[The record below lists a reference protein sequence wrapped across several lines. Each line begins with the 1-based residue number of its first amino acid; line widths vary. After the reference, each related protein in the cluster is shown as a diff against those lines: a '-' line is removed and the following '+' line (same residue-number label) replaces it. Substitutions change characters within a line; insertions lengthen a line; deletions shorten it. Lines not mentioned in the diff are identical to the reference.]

1 MKTKKRIFS
10 GLLIL
15 VGSLLLIPWLA
26 AVSSNGAL
34 VYVINIRNEIG
45 NGLRVYIDNGIQQA
59 SDAEAD
65 AIIFDV
71 HTPGGAVGAARDIID
86 AIQRTEI
93 PTIAYVN
100 TEAISAGAMIS
111 LSCDQIVMR
120 YGGAIGDSAPVSL
133 QGEEL
138 SEKVVSYIR
147 GKIRATAERQGRNP
161 DIAAAMVDKRLYL
174 VRLMD
179 GEIITLREEEYIER
193 KELGEAMEII
203 AAGGAEGELLTLTA
217 EEALEYNLADA
228 EADTVEDLLALYQI
242 VEIDGERKALTT
254 DAIAQQQ
261 IGFGNASVQVIKS
274 LKNATQETVLVT
286 VADRFVFFITSPL
299 ISATLLGLGTLGLF
313 VEIRTPGFGIPGI
326 AGLTCLGLFFWGHR
340 LLNISA
346 DYAALAFVVGVG
358 LLLLELFVIPGFGIA
373 GIGGVALMLGS
384 VFFVFRNAY
393 ELETAFFGMSFAIIL
408 AFALAIALS
417 YVLPKTRTWNHLVLN
432 AAMDSGSGFH
442 SAPREDFQAYVGK
455 TGVALTP
462 LRPAGT
468 VLVDD
473 KRLDVVTVGDFILRD
488 TPVKVNS
495 VEGSKIFVEAI
506 DEA

>member
-1 MKTKKRIFS
+1 MKTKRRIFS
-10 GLLIL
+10 GVLIL
-15 VGSLLLIPWLA
+15 LAILPWLA
-26 AVSSNGAL
+26 AVSSNDAL

-59 SDAEAD
+59 SEAEAD

-120 YGGAIGDSAPVSL
+120 HGGAIGDSAPVSI

-138 SEKVVSYIR
+138 SEKAVSYVR

-174 VRLMD
+174 VRFID
-179 GEIITLREEEYIER
+179 GAIVTLREEEYNER
-193 KELGEAMEII
+193 KEVGEEIEII
-203 AAGGAEGELLTLTA
+203 AAGGPEGELLTLTA
-217 EEALEYNLADA
+217 EEALEYNLADG
-228 EADTVEDLLALYQI
+228 EADTVEDLLGMYQI
-242 VEIDGERKALTT
+242 VEVDGERKALTVVGIT
-254 DAIAQQQ
+254 AKQMEL
-261 IGFGNASVQVIKS
+261 GNDSVKVIKS
-274 LKNATQETVLVT
+274 LKDATQETVLIT
-286 VADRFVFFITSPL
+286 LADRFVFFITSPL
-299 ISATLLGLGTLGLF
+299 VSGALLTLGGIGLF
-313 VEIRTPGFGIPGI
+313 VEIRTPGFGVPGI
-326 AGLTCLGLFFWGHR
+326 AGLVCLGLFFWGHR

-346 DYAALAFVVGVG
+346 DYAALAFIAGVG
-358 LLLLELFVIPGFGIA
+358 LLLVEAFVIPGFGIA
-373 GIGGVALMLGS
+373 GIAGIGLMFGS

-393 ELETAFFGMSFAIIL
+393 KLETAVSTLSFAIIL

-417 YVLPKTRTWNHLVLN
+417 YLLPRTRTWNHFVLN
-432 AAMDSGSGFH
+432 TAMDSGAGFH
-442 SAPREDFQAYVGK
+442 SAPREDFQEYVGK
-455 TGVALTP
+455 TGIALTP
-462 LRPAGT
+462 LRPAGI
-468 VLVDD
+468 VRVDD
-473 KRLDVVTVGDFILRD
+473 KRLDVVTAGDFIVRE
-488 TPVKVNS
+488 TPVKIIN
-495 VEGSKIFVEAI
+495 VEGSKIFVESI

>member
-1 MKTKKRIFS
+1 MKTKRRIFS
-10 GLLIL
+10 GILIL
-15 VGSLLLIPWLA
+15 LGSLLSWLA
-26 AVSSNGAL
+26 AVSSDHAL

-45 NGLRVYIDNGIQQA
+45 NGLRVYIDNGIKQA
-59 SDAEAD
+59 SEAEAD

-86 AIQRTEI
+86 AIQRTEL

-120 YGGAIGDSAPVSL
+120 HGGAIGDSAPVSI

-138 SEKVVSYIR
+138 SEKAVSYVR
-147 GKIRATAERQGRNP
+147 GKIRATAERGGRNP

-174 VRLMD
+174 VRFID

-193 KELGEAMEII
+193 KDLGEEMDII
-203 AAGGAEGELLTLTA
+203 ASGGPEGELLTLTT
-217 EEALEYNLADA
+217 EEALEYNLADG
-228 EADTVEDLLALYQI
+228 EADTVEDLLGMYQI
-242 VEIDGERKALTT
+242 VEVDEERKVLTT
-254 DAIAQQQ
+254 EGIAQKQME
-261 IGFGNASVQVIKS
+261 FGDGGVKVIKS
-274 LKNATQETVLVT
+274 LQGATQETVLIT
-286 VADRFVFFITSPL
+286 LADRFVFFVTSPL
-299 ISATLLGLGTLGLF
+299 ISGTLLALGTLGLF

-326 AGLTCLGLFFWGHR
+326 AGLICLGLFFWGHR

-346 DYAALAFVVGVG
+346 DYAALAFILGVA
-358 LLLLELFVIPGFGIA
+358 LLLIELFVIPGFGVAGIA
-373 GIGGVALMLGS
+373 GIVLMLGS

-393 ELETAFFGMSFAIIL
+393 KLETAVFGLSFAIIL

-417 YVLPKTRTWNHLVLN
+417 YVLPKTRTWNHLVLSTV
-432 AAMDSGSGFH
+432 MDSGVGFH
-442 SAPREDFQAYVGK
+442 SAPREDFQGYVGK
-455 TGVALTP
+455 TGIALTP

-468 VLVDD
+468 VRVDD
-473 KRLDVVTVGDFILRD
+473 KRLDVVTVGDFIMRE
-488 TPVKVNS
+488 TPVKIIN

>member
-1 MKTKKRIFS
+1 MKAKRRIFS
-10 GLLIL
+10 GVLIL
-15 VGSLLLIPWLA
+15 LGSLSWLA
-26 AVSSNGAL
+26 AIWANDAL

-45 NGLRVYIDNGIQQA
+45 NGLRVYIDNGIKQA
-59 SDAEAD
+59 SEAEAD

-120 YGGAIGDSAPVSL
+120 NGGAIGDSAPVSI

-138 SEKVVSYIR
+138 NEKAVSYIR
-147 GKIRATAERQGRNP
+147 GKIRATAERGGRNP

-179 GEIITLREEEYIER
+179 GEIVTLREEEYIER
-193 KELGEAMEII
+193 KDFGEEMDII
-203 AAGGAEGELLTLTA
+203 AAGGPEGELLTLTT
-217 EEALEYNLADA
+217 EEALEYNLAD
-228 EADTVEDLLALYQI
+228 EVADSVEDLLGLYQI
-242 VEIDGERKALTT
+242 VEVDGERKVLT
-254 DAIAQQQ
+254 AEGIAQKQLE
-261 IGFGNASVQVIKS
+261 FGNNNVKVIKS
-274 LKNATQETVLVT
+274 LQDATQEAVLVT
-286 VADRFVFFITSPL
+286 LADRFVFFVTSPI
-299 ISATLLGLGTLGLF
+299 ISGLLLTLGGLGLF
-313 VEIRTPGFGIPGI
+313 VEIRTPGFGVPGI
-326 AGLTCLGLFFWGHR
+326 AGLICLGLFFWGHR

-346 DYAALAFVVGVG
+346 DYAAIAFIIGVA
-358 LLLLELFVIPGFGIA
+358 LLLVELFVIPGFGIA
-373 GIGGVALMLGS
+373 GIGGIALMLGS

-393 ELETAFFGMSFAIIL
+393 KLETAVFTMSFAVIL

-417 YVLPKTRTWNHLVLN
+417 YALPRTRAWNNLVLS
-432 AAMDSGSGFH
+432 AAMDSGAGFH
-442 SAPREDFQAYVGK
+442 SAPREDFQRYVGK

-468 VLVDD
+468 VRVDD
-473 KRLDVVTVGDFILRD
+473 TRLDVVTAGDFIVRD
-488 TPVKVNS
+488 TPVKIIN

-506 DEA
+506 DEI

>member
-1 MKTKKRIFS
+1 MKARRRIFS

-15 VGSLLLIPWLA
+15 LGCLSWFA
-26 AVSSNGAL
+26 AVSSDDAL

-45 NGLRVYIDNGIQQA
+45 NGLRVYIDNGIKQA
-59 SDAEAD
+59 SEAEAD

-86 AIQRTEI
+86 AIQRTEL

-120 YGGAIGDSAPVSL
+120 NGGAIGDSAPVSI

-138 SEKVVSYIR
+138 NEKAVSYIR

-174 VRLMD
+174 VRLMG
-179 GEIITLREEEYIER
+179 GEIVTLREEEYIER
-193 KELGEAMEII
+193 KDLGEEMEII
-203 AAGGAEGELLTLTA
+203 AAGGPEGELLTLTT
-217 EEALEYNLADA
+217 EEALEYNLAD
-228 EADTVEDLLALYQI
+228 EVADSVEDLLGLYQI
-242 VEIDGERKALTT
+242 VEVDGERKALTVNG
-254 DAIAQQQ
+254 IVQKQLE
-261 IGFGNASVQVIKS
+261 FGDDNVKVIKS
-274 LKNATQETVLVT
+274 LKDATQEAVLVT
-286 VADRFVFFITSPL
+286 VADRFVFFVTSPI
-299 ISATLLGLGTLGLF
+299 ISGLLLTLGGLGLF
-313 VEIRTPGFGIPGI
+313 VEIRTPGFGVPGI

-346 DYAALAFVVGVG
+346 DYAALAFIVGVG
-358 LLLLELFVIPGFGIA
+358 LLLIELFVIPGFGFA
-373 GIGGVALMLGS
+373 GIGGIVLMLGS
-384 VFFVFRNAY
+384 VFFVFRGAY
-393 ELETAFFGMSFAIIL
+393 KLETAVFTLSSSIIL
-408 AFALAIALS
+408 AFVFAIVLS
-417 YVLPKTRTWNHLVLN
+417 YLLPKTRAWSHLVLS

-442 SAPREDFQAYVGK
+442 SAPREDFQGYVGK
-455 TGVALTP
+455 MGVALTP

-468 VLVDD
+468 VRVDD
-473 KRLDVVTVGDFILRD
+473 ARLDVVTAGDFIVRD
-488 TPVKVNS
+488 TPVKIIN

-506 DEA
+506 DET

>member
-1 MKTKKRIFS
+1 MKTKRRIFS
-10 GLLIL
+10 GVLIL
-15 VGSLLLIPWLA
+15 LAILLPWLA
-26 AVSSNGAL
+26 AVSSEDAL

-45 NGLRVYIDNGIQQA
+45 NGLRVYIDNGIKQA
-59 SDAEAD
+59 SEAEAD

-120 YGGAIGDSAPVSL
+120 YGGAIGDSAPVSI

-138 SEKVVSYIR
+138 SEKAVSYIR
-147 GKIRATAERQGRNP
+147 GKIRATAERGGRNP

-179 GEIITLREEEYIER
+179 GEIVTLREEEYIER
-193 KELGEAMEII
+193 KDLGEEMEII
-203 AAGGAEGELLTLTA
+203 AAGGPEGELLTLTT
-217 EEALEYNLADA
+217 EEALEYNLVDGVADS
-228 EADTVEDLLALYQI
+228 VEDLLAMYQI
-242 VEIDGERKALTT
+242 VEVDGERKALTT
-254 DAIAQQQ
+254 QGTEQKQMELGD
-261 IGFGNASVQVIKS
+261 GRVTVVKS
-274 LKNATQETVLVT
+274 LNDATQETVLVT
-286 VADRFVFFITSPL
+286 LADRFVFFVTSPL
-299 ISATLLGLGTLGLF
+299 ISATLLTLGSLGLL
-313 VEIRTPGFGIPGI
+313 VEIRTPGFGVPGI
-326 AGLTCLGLFFWGHR
+326 AGLICLGLFFWGHR
-340 LLNISA
+340 LLDISA
-346 DYAALAFVVGVG
+346 DYAALAFIVGVG
-358 LLLLELFVIPGFGIA
+358 LLLIELFVIPGFGIA
-373 GIGGVALMLGS
+373 GIAGIVLMLGS
-384 VFFVFRNAY
+384 VFFVFQNAY
-393 ELETAFFGMSFAIIL
+393 KLETAVLTLSFSIIL

-417 YVLPKTRTWNHLVLN
+417 YILPKTRTWSHLVLET
-432 AAMDSGSGFH
+432 AMDSGSGFH

-468 VLVDD
+468 IRIDD
-473 KRLDVVTVGDFILRD
+473 KRLDVVTVGDFIVRE
-488 TPVKVNS
+488 TPVKIIN

>member
-1 MKTKKRIFS
+1 MKTTRRIFS
-10 GLLIL
+10 GVLIL
-15 VGSLLLIPWLA
+15 LAILPWLA
-26 AVSSNGAL
+26 AVSSEDAL

-45 NGLRVYIDNGIQQA
+45 NGLRVYIDNGIKRA
-59 SDAEAD
+59 SEAEAD

-71 HTPGGAVGAARDIID
+71 HTPGGAVGAAQDIID

-100 TEAISAGAMIS
+100 TDAISAGAMIS

-133 QGEEL
+133 QTGEEL
-138 SEKVVSYIR
+138 NEKAVSYIR
-147 GKIRATAERQGRNP
+147 GKIRATAERAGRNP

-174 VRLMD
+174 VRLID
-179 GEIITLREEEYIER
+179 GEILTLREEEYVER
-193 KELGEAMEII
+193 KGTGEEMDII
-203 AAGGAEGELLTLTA
+203 AAGGPDGELLTLTT
-217 EEALEYNLADA
+217 EEALEYNLADG
-228 EADTVEDLLALYQI
+228 EADTVADLLAIYQI

-254 DAIAQQQ
+254 QGTALKQSELGGDR
-261 IGFGNASVQVIKS
+261 VRVVKS
-274 LKNATQETVLVT
+274 LNGATQQTVLASF
-286 VADRFVFFITSPL
+286 ADRFVFFLTSPF
-299 ISATLLGLGTLGLF
+299 ISAGLLALGSLGLF
-313 VEIRTPGFGIPGI
+313 LEIRTPGFGFPGI
-326 AGLTCLGLFFWGHR
+326 AGLICLGLFFWGHR

-346 DYAALAFVVGVG
+346 DYAALAFIAGVA
-358 LLLLELFVIPGFGIA
+358 LLLIELFVIPGFGVAGIA
-373 GIGGVALMLGS
+373 GIVLMVGS
-384 VFFVFRNAY
+384 VFFVFQNAY
-393 ELETAFFGMSFAIIL
+393 KLETAMFALSFSIIL
-408 AFALAIALS
+408 AFVLGMGLVYI
-417 YVLPKTRTWNHLVLN
+417 LPKTRTWNHFVLQT
-432 AAMDSGSGFH
+432 AMDSGAGFH

-468 VLVDD
+468 VRIDD

-488 TPVKVNS
+488 TPVKIVD

>member
-1 MKTKKRIFS
+1 MKTKRRIFS
-10 GLLIL
+10 GMLIL
-15 VGSLLLIPWLA
+15 LGSLLSIPWLA
-26 AVSSNGAL
+26 AVSSNDAL

-45 NGLRVYIDNGIQQA
+45 NGLRVYIDNGIKRA
-59 SDAEAD
+59 SEAEAD

-120 YGGAIGDSAPVSL
+120 HGGAIGDSAPVSI

-138 SEKVVSYIR
+138 SEKAVSYIR
-147 GKIRATAERQGRNP
+147 GKIRATAERGGRNP

-179 GEIITLREEEYIER
+179 GEIITLREEEYNER
-193 KELGEAMEII
+193 KEVGEAMDII
-203 AAGGAEGELLTLTA
+203 AAGGPEGELLTLTT
-217 EEALEYNLADA
+217 EEALEYNLADG
-228 EADTVEDLLALYQI
+228 EADTVKDLLGLYQI
-242 VEIDGERKALTT
+242 VEVDGERKVLTIEG
-254 DAIAQQQ
+254 IAWKQME
-261 IGFGNASVQVIKS
+261 FGDDSVKVIKS
-274 LKNATQETVLVT
+274 LKDATQETVLVT
-286 VADRFVFFITSPL
+286 LADRFVFFITSPL
-299 ISATLLGLGTLGLF
+299 ISATLLGLGSLGLF
-313 VEIRTPGFGIPGI
+313 VEIRTPGFGVPGI
-326 AGLTCLGLFFWGHR
+326 AGLICLGLFFWGHR

-346 DYAALAFVVGVG
+346 DYAALAFIIGVA
-358 LLLLELFVIPGFGIA
+358 LLLIELFVIPGFGIA
-373 GIGGVALMLGS
+373 GIAGIVLMLGS

-393 ELETAFFGMSFAIIL
+393 KLETAVFGLSFAIVL
-408 AFALAIALS
+408 TFAFAIVLS
-417 YVLPKTRTWNHLVLN
+417 YILPKTRTWNHLILE
-432 AAMDSGSGFH
+432 AAMDSGMGFH
-442 SAPREDFQAYVGK
+442 SAPREDFQEYLGK

-468 VLVDD
+468 VRVDD
-473 KRLDVVTVGDFILRD
+473 KRLDVVTAGDYIMRE
-488 TPVKVNS
+488 TPVKIIN

>member
-1 MKTKKRIFS
+1 MKSKRRIVS
-10 GLLIL
+10 GVLIL
-15 VGSLLLIPWLA
+15 LGSLLSWLA
-26 AVSSNGAL
+26 AVSSDDAL

-45 NGLRVYIDNGIQQA
+45 NGLRVYIDNGIKQA
-59 SDAEAD
+59 SEAEAD

-86 AIQRTEI
+86 AIQRTEL

-120 YGGAIGDSAPVSL
+120 DGGAIGDSAPVSI

-138 SEKVVSYIR
+138 NEKAVSYVR
-147 GKIRATAERQGRNP
+147 GKIRATAERGGRNP
-161 DIAAAMVDKRLYL
+161 GIAAAMVDKRLYL
-174 VRLMD
+174 VRFTD

-193 KELGEAMEII
+193 KDLGEEMDII
-203 AAGGAEGELLTLTA
+203 ASGGPEGELLTLTT
-217 EEALEYNLADA
+217 EEALEYNLADGV
-228 EADTVEDLLALYQI
+228 ADSVEDLLGMYQI
-242 VEIDGERKALTT
+242 VEVDGERKVLTADGT
-254 DAIAQQQ
+254 AQKQME
-261 IGFGNASVQVIKS
+261 FGDGSVKVIKS
-274 LKNATQETVLVT
+274 LQGATQETVLIT
-286 VADRFVFFITSPL
+286 LADRFVFFVTSPL
-299 ISATLLGLGTLGLF
+299 ISGTLLALGTLGLF

-326 AGLTCLGLFFWGHR
+326 AGLICLGLFFWGHR

-346 DYAALAFVVGVG
+346 DYAALAFIAGVA
-358 LLLLELFVIPGFGIA
+358 LLLVELFVIPGFGIA
-373 GIGGVALMLGS
+373 GIGGIVLMVGS

-393 ELETAFFGMSFAIIL
+393 KLETAVFGLSFAIIL

-417 YVLPKTRTWNHLVLN
+417 YVLPKTRTWNYLVLST
-432 AAMDSGSGFH
+432 AMDSGSGFH
-442 SAPREDFQAYVGK
+442 SAPREDFQGYVGK
-455 TGVALTP
+455 TGIALTP

-468 VLVDD
+468 VRVDD
-473 KRLDVVTVGDFILRD
+473 ARLDVVTVGDFIVRD
-488 TPVKVNS
+488 TPVKIIN

>member
-1 MKTKKRIFS
+1 MKIKRCIFS
-10 GLLIL
+10 VMLIL
-15 VGSLLLIPWLA
+15 LGSLPWLA
-26 AVSSNGAL
+26 AISSGDAL

-45 NGLRVYIDNGIQQA
+45 NGLRVYIENGIKQA
-59 SDAEAD
+59 SEAEAD

-71 HTPGGAVGAARDIID
+71 NTPGGAVPAAQDIID

-100 TEAISAGAMIS
+100 TDAISAGAMIS

-120 YGGAIGDSAPVSL
+120 YGGAIGDSAPVSI

-147 GKIRATAERQGRNP
+147 GKIRATAERSGRNP

-174 VRLMD
+174 VRLTE

-193 KELGEAMEII
+193 KDIGLEMEII
-203 AAGGAEGELLTLTA
+203 AAGGPDGELLTLTT
-217 EEALEYNLADA
+217 EEALEYNLADG
-228 EADTVEDLLALYQI
+228 EADSIGDLLGMYQI
-242 VEIDGERKALTT
+242 VEVNGERKALTT
-254 DAIAQQQ
+254 ERITQQQ
-261 IGFGNASVQVIKS
+261 LEFGDDNIKVIKS
-274 LKNATQETVLVT
+274 LKDATQETVLAT
-286 VADRFVFFITSPL
+286 LADRFVFFITSPL
-299 ISATLLGLGTLGLF
+299 VSASLLALGSLGLF
-313 VEIRTPGFGIPGI
+313 MEIRTPGFGFPGI
-326 AGLTCLGLFFWGHR
+326 AGLVCLGLFFWGHR

-346 DYAALAFVVGVG
+346 DYAALAFIVGVG

-373 GIGGVALMLGS
+373 GIAGIALMLGS

-393 ELETAFFGMSFAIIL
+393 KLETAVFGLSFAIIL
-408 AFALAIALS
+408 TFAFAIALS
-417 YVLPKTRTWNHLVLN
+417 YILPKTRTWNHLVLS

-442 SAPREDFQAYVGK
+442 SAPRENFQEYVGK
-455 TGVALTP
+455 TGIALTP

-468 VLVDD
+468 VRVDD
-473 KRLDVVTVGDFILRD
+473 KRLDVVTAGDFIVRE
-488 TPVKVNS
+488 TPVKIIN

-506 DEA
+506 DEV

>member
-1 MKTKKRIFS
+1 MKTKRRIFS
-10 GLLIL
+10 GILIL
-15 VGSLLLIPWLA
+15 LGSLLSWLA
-26 AVSSNGAL
+26 AVSSDHAL

-45 NGLRVYIDNGIQQA
+45 NGLRVYIDNGIKQA
-59 SDAEAD
+59 SEAEAD

-86 AIQRTEI
+86 AIQRTEL

-120 YGGAIGDSAPVSL
+120 HGGAIGDSAPVSI

-138 SEKVVSYIR
+138 SEKAVSYVR
-147 GKIRATAERQGRNP
+147 GKIRATAERGGRNP

-174 VRLMD
+174 VRFID

-193 KELGEAMEII
+193 KDLGEEMDII
-203 AAGGAEGELLTLTA
+203 ASGGPEGELLTLTT
-217 EEALEYNLADA
+217 EEALEYNLADG
-228 EADTVEDLLALYQI
+228 EADTVEDLLGMYQI
-242 VEIDGERKALTT
+242 VEVDEERKVLTT
-254 DAIAQQQ
+254 EGIAQKQME
-261 IGFGNASVQVIKS
+261 FGDGGVKVIKS
-274 LKNATQETVLVT
+274 LQGATQETVLIT
-286 VADRFVFFITSPL
+286 LADRFVFFVTSPL
-299 ISATLLGLGTLGLF
+299 ISGTLLALGTLGLF

-326 AGLTCLGLFFWGHR
+326 AGLICLGLFFWGHR

-346 DYAALAFVVGVG
+346 DYAALAFILGVA
-358 LLLLELFVIPGFGIA
+358 LLLIELFVIPGFGVAGIA
-373 GIGGVALMLGS
+373 GIVLMLGS

-393 ELETAFFGMSFAIIL
+393 KLETAVLGLSFAIIL

-417 YVLPKTRTWNHLVLN
+417 YVLPKTRTWNHLVLSTV
-432 AAMDSGSGFH
+432 MDSGVGFH
-442 SAPREDFQAYVGK
+442 SAPREDFQGYVGK
-455 TGVALTP
+455 TGIALTP

-468 VLVDD
+468 VRVDD
-473 KRLDVVTVGDFILRD
+473 KRLDVVTAGDFIVRE
-488 TPVKVNS
+488 TPVKIIN

-506 DEA
+506 DET

>member
-1 MKTKKRIFS
+1 MKTKRGIFS
-10 GLLIL
+10 GMLIL
-15 VGSLLLIPWLA
+15 LGSLPWLA
-26 AVSSNGAL
+26 ALSSNGAL

-45 NGLRVYIDNGIQQA
+45 NGLRVYIDNGIKRA

-120 YGGAIGDSAPVSL
+120 YGGAIGDSAPVSI

-138 SEKVVSYIR
+138 NEKAVSYIR
-147 GKIRATAERQGRNP
+147 GKIRATAERGGRNP

-174 VRLMD
+174 VRFID
-179 GEIITLREEEYIER
+179 GEIITLREEEYIEN
-193 KELGEAMEII
+193 KEAGVEMDII
-203 AAGGAEGELLTLTA
+203 AAGGPEGELLTLTT
-217 EEALEYNLADA
+217 EEALEYNLADG
-228 EADTVEDLLALYQI
+228 EADSVEDLLGLYQI
-242 VEIDGERKALTT
+242 VEVDGKRKALTV
-254 DAIAQQQ
+254 AEVARKQ
-261 IGFGNASVQVIKS
+261 IELGDDSVKVIKS

-286 VADRFVFFITSPL
+286 LADRFVFFITSPL
-299 ISATLLGLGTLGLF
+299 ISATLLTLGGLGLF
-313 VEIRTPGFGIPGI
+313 VEIRTPGFGFPGI
-326 AGLTCLGLFFWGHR
+326 AGLICLGLFFGGHR
-340 LLNISA
+340 LLNVSA
-346 DYAALAFVVGVG
+346 DYAAIAFIIGVA
-358 LLLLELFVIPGFGIA
+358 LLLIELFVIPGFGIA
-373 GIGGVALMLGS
+373 GISGIVLMLGS
-384 VFFVFRNAY
+384 VFFVFQNAY
-393 ELETAFFGMSFAIIL
+393 KLETAVFGLSFAIIL
-408 AFALAIALS
+408 TFALAIALS
-417 YVLPKTRTWNHLVLN
+417 YIVPKTRTWNHLVLS
-432 AAMDSGSGFH
+432 AAMDSGMGFH
-442 SAPREDFQAYVGK
+442 SAPREDFQGYVGK

-468 VLVDD
+468 VRVDD
-473 KRLDVVTVGDFILRD
+473 KRLDVVTAGDFIVRE
-488 TPVKVNS
+488 TPVKIIN

>member
-1 MKTKKRIFS
+1 MRAKRRIFS
-10 GLLIL
+10 GVLIL
-15 VGSLLLIPWLA
+15 LAILPWFA
-26 AVSSNGAL
+26 AVSSDDAL
-34 VYVINIRNEIG
+34 VYVINIRNEIWT
-45 NGLRVYIDNGIQQA
+45 GLRVYIDNGIKRA
-59 SDAEAD
+59 SEAEAD

-120 YGGAIGDSAPVSL
+120 HGGAIGDSAPVSI

-138 SEKVVSYIR
+138 NEKAVSYIR

-174 VRLMD
+174 VRFTD

-193 KELGEAMEII
+193 KDLGEEMEII
-203 AAGGAEGELLTLTA
+203 AAGGPEGELLTLTT
-217 EEALEYNLADA
+217 EEALEYNLADGV
-228 EADTVEDLLALYQI
+228 ADSVEDMLGLYQI
-242 VEIDGERKALTT
+242 VEVDGERTALTEEGV
-254 DAIAQQQ
+254 AQKQME
-261 IGFGNASVQVIKS
+261 FGDDNVKVVKS
-274 LKNATQETVLVT
+274 LKGATQETVLVT
-286 VADRFVFFITSPL
+286 VADRFVFFITSPVVSGIL
-299 ISATLLGLGTLGLF
+299 LTLGGLGLF
-313 VEIRTPGFGIPGI
+313 VEIRTPGFGVPGLV
-326 AGLTCLGLFFWGHR
+326 GLICLGLVFWGHR
-340 LLNISA
+340 LLNISV
-346 DYAALAFVVGVG
+346 DYAALAFIVGVG
-358 LLLLELFVIPGFGIA
+358 LLLIELFVIPGFGIA
-373 GIGGVALMLGS
+373 GIGGIVLMLGS
-384 VFFVFRNAY
+384 VFFVFRSAY
-393 ELETAFFGMSFAIIL
+393 KFETAVFTLSSSIIL
-408 AFALAIALS
+408 AFALAILLS
-417 YVLPKTRTWNHLVLN
+417 YLLPRTRAWNHLVLS

-442 SAPREDFQAYVGK
+442 SAPREDFEGYVGK

-468 VLVDD
+468 VRVGDA
-473 KRLDVVTVGDFILRD
+473 RLDVVTAGDFIVRD
-488 TPVKVNS
+488 TPVKIIN

>member
-1 MKTKKRIFS
+1 MRAKRRIFS
-10 GLLIL
+10 GVLIL
-15 VGSLLLIPWLA
+15 LAILPWFA
-26 AVSSNGAL
+26 AVSSDDAL
-34 VYVINIRNEIG
+34 VYVINIRNEIWT
-45 NGLRVYIDNGIQQA
+45 GLRVYIDNGIKRA
-59 SDAEAD
+59 SEAEAD

-120 YGGAIGDSAPVSL
+120 HGGAIGDSAPVSI

-138 SEKVVSYIR
+138 NEKAVSYIR

-174 VRLMD
+174 VRFTD

-193 KELGEAMEII
+193 KDLGEEMEII
-203 AAGGAEGELLTLTA
+203 AAGGPEGELLTLTT
-217 EEALEYNLADA
+217 EEALEYNLADGV
-228 EADTVEDLLALYQI
+228 ADSVEDMLGLYQI
-242 VEIDGERKALTT
+242 VEVDGERTALTEEG
-254 DAIAQQQ
+254 IAQKQME
-261 IGFGNASVQVIKS
+261 FGDDNVKG
-274 LKNATQETVLVT
+274 ATQETVLVT
-286 VADRFVFFITSPL
+286 VADRFVFFITSPVVSGIL
-299 ISATLLGLGTLGLF
+299 LTLGGLGLF
-313 VEIRTPGFGIPGI
+313 VEIRTPGFGVPGLV
-326 AGLTCLGLFFWGHR
+326 GLICLGLVFWGHR
-340 LLNISA
+340 LLNISV
-346 DYAALAFVVGVG
+346 DYAALAFILGVG
-358 LLLLELFVIPGFGIA
+358 LLLIELFVIPGFGIA
-373 GIGGVALMLGS
+373 GIGGIVLMLGS
-384 VFFVFRNAY
+384 VFFVFRSAY
-393 ELETAFFGMSFAIIL
+393 KFETAVFTLSSSIIL
-408 AFALAIALS
+408 AFALAILLS
-417 YVLPKTRTWNHLVLN
+417 YLLPRTRAWNHLVLS

-442 SAPREDFQAYVGK
+442 SAPREDFQGYVGK

-468 VLVDD
+468 VRVGDA
-473 KRLDVVTVGDFILRD
+473 RLDVVTAGDFIVRD
-488 TPVKVNS
+488 TPVKIIN

>member
-1 MKTKKRIFS
+1 MKAKRRIFS
-10 GLLIL
+10 GVLIL
-15 VGSLLLIPWLA
+15 LGSLSWLA
-26 AVSSNGAL
+26 AIWANDAL

-45 NGLRVYIDNGIQQA
+45 NGLRVYIDNGIKQA
-59 SDAEAD
+59 SEADAD

-86 AIQRTEI
+86 AIQRTEL

-120 YGGAIGDSAPVSL
+120 HGGAIGDSAPVSI

-138 SEKVVSYIR
+138 NEKAVSYIR
-147 GKIRATAERQGRNP
+147 GKIRATAERGGRNP

-174 VRLMD
+174 VRFTD

-193 KELGEAMEII
+193 KDLGLEMDII
-203 AAGGAEGELLTLTA
+203 AAGGPEGELLTLTT
-217 EEALEYNLADA
+217 EEALEYNLADGV
-228 EADTVEDLLALYQI
+228 ADSVEDLLGLYQI
-242 VEIDGERKALTT
+242 VEVSGERKVLTV
-254 DAIAQQQ
+254 DGVAQKQREL
-261 IGFGNASVQVIKS
+261 GVESVKVVKS
-274 LKNATQETVLVT
+274 LQDATQETVLVT
-286 VADRFVFFITSPL
+286 LADRFVFFVTSPL
-299 ISATLLGLGTLGLF
+299 ISGLLLTLGGLGLF
-313 VEIRTPGFGIPGI
+313 VEIRTPGFGVPGI
-326 AGLTCLGLFFWGHR
+326 AGLICLGLFFWGHR

-346 DYAALAFVVGVG
+346 DYAAIAFILGVV
-358 LLLLELFVIPGFGIA
+358 LLLVELFVIPGFGIA
-373 GIGGVALMLGS
+373 GIGGIALMLGS

-393 ELETAFFGMSFAIIL
+393 KLETAVFTLSFAVIL

-417 YVLPKTRTWNHLVLN
+417 YALPRTRAWNNLVLS
-432 AAMDSGSGFH
+432 AAMDSGAGFH
-442 SAPREDFQAYVGK
+442 SAPREDFQGYVGK

-468 VLVDD
+468 VRVDD
-473 KRLDVVTVGDFILRD
+473 TRLDVVTAGDFIVRD
-488 TPVKVNS
+488 TPVKIIN

-506 DEA
+506 DEI

>member
-1 MKTKKRIFS
+1 MKSKRRIFS
-10 GLLIL
+10 GILIL
-15 VGSLLLIPWLA
+15 LGSLLSWLA
-26 AVSSNGAL
+26 AVSSDHAL

-45 NGLRVYIDNGIQQA
+45 NGLRVYIDNGIKQA
-59 SDAEAD
+59 SEAEAD

-86 AIQRTEI
+86 AIQRTEL

-120 YGGAIGDSAPVSL
+120 HGGAIGDSAPVSI

-138 SEKVVSYIR
+138 SEKAVSYVR
-147 GKIRATAERQGRNP
+147 GKIRATAERGGRNP

-174 VRLMD
+174 VRFID

-193 KELGEAMEII
+193 KDLGEEMDII
-203 AAGGAEGELLTLTA
+203 ASGGPEGELLTLTT
-217 EEALEYNLADA
+217 EEALEYNLADG
-228 EADTVEDLLALYQI
+228 EADTVEDLLGMYQI
-242 VEIDGERKALTT
+242 VEVDGERKVLTT
-254 DAIAQQQ
+254 EGIAQKQME
-261 IGFGNASVQVIKS
+261 FGDGGVKVIKS
-274 LKNATQETVLVT
+274 LQGATQETVLIT
-286 VADRFVFFITSPL
+286 LADRFVFFVTSPL
-299 ISATLLGLGTLGLF
+299 ISGTLLALGTLGLF

-326 AGLTCLGLFFWGHR
+326 AGLICLGLFFWGHR

-346 DYAALAFVVGVG
+346 DYAALAFIVGVA
-358 LLLLELFVIPGFGIA
+358 LLLIELFVIPGFGVAGIA
-373 GIGGVALMLGS
+373 GIVLMLGS

-393 ELETAFFGMSFAIIL
+393 KLETAVFGLSFAIIL

-417 YVLPKTRTWNHLVLN
+417 YVLPKTRTWNHLVLSTV
-432 AAMDSGSGFH
+432 MDSDVGFH
-442 SAPREDFQAYVGK
+442 SAPREDFQGYVGK
-455 TGVALTP
+455 TGIALTP

-468 VLVDD
+468 VRVDD
-473 KRLDVVTVGDFILRD
+473 KRLDVVTAGDFIVRE
-488 TPVKVNS
+488 TPVKIIN

-506 DEA
+506 DET

>member
-1 MKTKKRIFS
+1 MKSKRRIFS
-10 GLLIL
+10 GVLIL
-15 VGSLLLIPWLA
+15 LGSLLSWLA
-26 AVSSNGAL
+26 AVSSDDAL

-45 NGLRVYIDNGIQQA
+45 NGLRVYIDNGIKQA
-59 SDAEAD
+59 SEAEAD

-86 AIQRTEI
+86 AIQRTEL

-120 YGGAIGDSAPVSL
+120 DGGAIGDSAPVSI

-138 SEKVVSYIR
+138 NEKAVSYVR
-147 GKIRATAERQGRNP
+147 GKIRATAERGGRNP

-174 VRLMD
+174 VRFTD

-193 KELGEAMEII
+193 KDLGEEMDII
-203 AAGGAEGELLTLTA
+203 ASGGGEGELLTLTT
-217 EEALEYNLADA
+217 EEALEYNLADGV
-228 EADTVEDLLALYQI
+228 ADSVEDLLGMYQI
-242 VEIDGERKALTT
+242 VEVDGERKVLTADGT
-254 DAIAQQQ
+254 AQKQME
-261 IGFGNASVQVIKS
+261 FGDGSVKVIKS
-274 LKNATQETVLVT
+274 LQGATQETVLIT
-286 VADRFVFFITSPL
+286 LADRFVFFVTSPL
-299 ISATLLGLGTLGLF
+299 ISGTLLALGTLGLF

-326 AGLTCLGLFFWGHR
+326 AGLICLGLFFWGHR

-346 DYAALAFVVGVG
+346 DYAALAFIAGVA
-358 LLLLELFVIPGFGIA
+358 LLLVELFVIPGFGIA
-373 GIGGVALMLGS
+373 GIGGIVLMVGS

-393 ELETAFFGMSFAIIL
+393 KLETAVFGLSFAIIL

-417 YVLPKTRTWNHLVLN
+417 YVLPKTRTWNYLVLST
-432 AAMDSGSGFH
+432 AMDSGSGFH
-442 SAPREDFQAYVGK
+442 SAPREDFQGYVGK
-455 TGVALTP
+455 TGIALTP

-468 VLVDD
+468 VRVDD
-473 KRLDVVTVGDFILRD
+473 ARLDVVTVGDFIVRD
-488 TPVKVNS
+488 TPVKIIN

-506 DEA
+506 DEV

>member
-1 MKTKKRIFS
+1 MKAKRRIFS
-10 GLLIL
+10 GVLIL
-15 VGSLLLIPWLA
+15 LGSLSWLA
-26 AVSSNGAL
+26 AVSSDDAL

-45 NGLRVYIDNGIQQA
+45 NGLRVYIDNGIKQA
-59 SDAEAD
+59 SEADAD

-120 YGGAIGDSAPVSL
+120 NGGAIGDSAPVSI

-138 SEKVVSYIR
+138 NEKAVSYIR
-147 GKIRATAERQGRNP
+147 GKIRATAERGGRNP

-179 GEIITLREEEYIER
+179 GEIVTLREEEYIER
-193 KELGEAMEII
+193 KDLGEEMDII
-203 AAGGAEGELLTLTA
+203 AAGGPEGELLTLTT
-217 EEALEYNLADA
+217 EEALEYNLADGV
-228 EADTVEDLLALYQI
+228 ADSVEDLLGLYQI
-242 VEIDGERKALTT
+242 VEISGERKVLTVEGV
-254 DAIAQQQ
+254 AQKQREL
-261 IGFGNASVQVIKS
+261 GIKS
-274 LKNATQETVLVT
+274 VKVVKSLQDATQETVLVT
-286 VADRFVFFITSPL
+286 LADRFVFFVTSPL
-299 ISATLLGLGTLGLF
+299 ISGLLLTLGGLGLF

-326 AGLTCLGLFFWGHR
+326 AGLICLGLFFWGHR

-346 DYAALAFVVGVG
+346 DYAAIAFILGVA
-358 LLLLELFVIPGFGIA
+358 LLLVELFVIPGFGIA
-373 GIGGVALMLGS
+373 GIGGIALMLGS

-393 ELETAFFGMSFAIIL
+393 KLETAVFTMSFAVIL

-417 YVLPKTRTWNHLVLN
+417 YALPRTRAWNNLVLS
-432 AAMDSGSGFH
+432 AAMDSGAGFH
-442 SAPREDFQAYVGK
+442 SAPREDFQRYVGK

-468 VLVDD
+468 VRVDD
-473 KRLDVVTVGDFILRD
+473 TRLDVVTAGDFIVRD
-488 TPVKVNS
+488 TPVKIIN

-506 DEA
+506 DEI

>member
-1 MKTKKRIFS
+1 M
-10 GLLIL
+10 LIL
-15 VGSLLLIPWLA
+15 LGSLPWLA
-26 AVSSNGAL
+26 AISSGDAL

-45 NGLRVYIDNGIQQA
+45 NGLRVYIDNGIKQA
-59 SDAEAD
+59 SEADAD

-120 YGGAIGDSAPVSL
+120 DGGAIGDSAPVSI

-138 SEKVVSYIR
+138 NEKVVSYIR
-147 GKIRATAERQGRNP
+147 GKIRATAERGGRNP

-174 VRLMD
+174 VRTTN

-193 KELGEAMEII
+193 KDIGEEMDII
-203 AAGGAEGELLTLTA
+203 AAGGPEGELLTLTT
-217 EEALEYNLADA
+217 EEALEYNLADGQ
-228 EADTVEDLLALYQI
+228 ADSVEDMLAMYHI
-242 VEIDGERKALTT
+242 VEVDGERKALTT
-254 DAIAQQQ
+254 EGVAQKQLE
-261 IGFGNASVQVIKS
+261 FGNDNVEVIKS
-274 LKNATQETVLVT
+274 LKDATQETVLVT
-286 VADRFVFFITSPL
+286 LADRFVFFVTSPL
-299 ISATLLGLGTLGLF
+299 VSASLLALGSLGLF
-313 VEIRTPGFGIPGI
+313 VEIRTPGFGFPGI
-326 AGLTCLGLFFWGHR
+326 AGLVCLGLFFWGHR

-346 DYAALAFVVGVG
+346 DYAALAFIVGVV
-358 LLLLELFVIPGFGIA
+358 LLLIELFVIPGFGIA
-373 GIGGVALMLGS
+373 GIAGIALMTGS
-384 VFFVFRNAY
+384 VFFVFRSAY
-393 ELETAFFGMSFAIIL
+393 KMETAVFGLSFAIIL

-417 YVLPKTRTWNHLVLN
+417 YVLPKTRTWNHLVLS

-468 VLVDD
+468 VRVDD
-473 KRLDVVTVGDFILRD
+473 KRLDVVTAGDFIVRE
-488 TPVKVNS
+488 TPVKVIG

>member
-1 MKTKKRIFS
+1 MKSKRRIFS
-10 GLLIL
+10 GVLIL
-15 VGSLLLIPWLA
+15 LGSLSWLA
-26 AVSSNGAL
+26 AVSSDDAL

-45 NGLRVYIDNGIQQA
+45 NGLRVYIDNGLKQA
-59 SDAEAD
+59 SEAEAD

-120 YGGAIGDSAPVSL
+120 NGGAIGDSAPVSI

-138 SEKVVSYIR
+138 SEKAVSYIR
-147 GKIRATAERQGRNP
+147 GKIRATAERGGRNP

-174 VRLMD
+174 VRFVD

-193 KELGEAMEII
+193 KDMGEEMEII
-203 AAGGAEGELLTLTA
+203 AAGGPEGELLTLTT
-217 EEALEYNLADA
+217 EEALEYNLAD
-228 EADTVEDLLALYQI
+228 EVADSVEDLLGLYQI
-242 VEIDGERKALTT
+242 VEVDGERKALT
-254 DAIAQQQ
+254 AEGIAQKQ
-261 IGFGNASVQVIKS
+261 IEFGDESVSVVKS
-274 LKNATQETVLVT
+274 LQDATQKTVLVT
-286 VADRFVFFITSPL
+286 LADRFVFFVTSPL

-313 VEIRTPGFGIPGI
+313 VEIRTPGFGVPGI
-326 AGLTCLGLFFWGHR
+326 AGLICLGLFFWGHR

-346 DYAALAFVVGVG
+346 DYAALAFIVGVA
-358 LLLLELFVIPGFGIA
+358 LLLVELFVIPGFGIA
-373 GIGGVALMLGS
+373 GIGGIVLMAGS

-393 ELETAFFGMSFAIIL
+393 KLETAVFGLSFAIIL

-417 YVLPKTRTWNHLVLN
+417 YVLPKTRTWNHLVLST
-432 AAMDSGSGFH
+432 AMDSGSGFH
-442 SAPREDFQAYVGK
+442 SAPREDFQEYVGRS
-455 TGVALTP
+455 GIALTP

-468 VLVDD
+468 VRVDD
-473 KRLDVVTVGDFILRD
+473 KRLDVVTAGDFIVRD
-488 TPVKVNS
+488 TPVKIIN

>member
-1 MKTKKRIFS
+1 MRTKRRIFI
-10 GLLIL
+10 GMLIL
-15 VGSLLLIPWLA
+15 LGSLSWLA
-26 AVSSNGAL
+26 ALSLDDAL

-45 NGLRVYIDNGIQQA
+45 NGLRVYIDNGIEQA
-59 SDAEAD
+59 SEAEAD

-120 YGGAIGDSAPVSL
+120 YGGAIGDSAPVSI

-138 SEKVVSYIR
+138 SEKAVSYIR

-174 VRLMD
+174 VRFME
-179 GEIITLREEEYIER
+179 GEIVTLREEEYIER
-193 KELGEAMEII
+193 KEIGEEMEII
-203 AAGGAEGELLTLTA
+203 AAGGPEGELLTLTT
-217 EEALEYNLADA
+217 EEALEYNLADG
-228 EADTVEDLLALYQI
+228 EADTVTDLLGMYQI
-242 VEIDGERKALTT
+242 VEVDGERKALTT
-254 DAIAQQQ
+254 DGIVQKQMEL
-261 IGFGNASVQVIKS
+261 GDNSVTVIKS
-274 LKNATQETVLVT
+274 LKDATQETVLVT
-286 VADRFVFFITSPL
+286 LADRFVFFVTSPI
-299 ISATLLGLGTLGLF
+299 ISGLLLTLGGLGLL
-313 VEIRTPGFGIPGI
+313 VEIRTPGFGVPGI
-326 AGLTCLGLFFWGHR
+326 AGLICLGLFFWGHR
-340 LLNISA
+340 LLDISA
-346 DYAALAFVVGVG
+346 DYAAIAFILGVV
-358 LLLLELFVIPGFGIA
+358 LLLIELFVIPGFGIA
-373 GIGGVALMLGS
+373 GIAGIVLMLGS

-393 ELETAFFGMSFAIIL
+393 KLETAVFTLSSAIIL
-408 AFALAIALS
+408 TFALAIALF
-417 YVLPKTRTWNHLVLN
+417 YLLPRTRTWNHLVLS

-442 SAPREDFQAYVGK
+442 SAPREDFQVYVGK

-468 VLVDD
+468 VRVDD
-473 KRLDVVTVGDFILRD
+473 TRLDVVTAGDFIVRD
-488 TPVKVNS
+488 TPVKIIN

-506 DEA
+506 DET

>member
-1 MKTKKRIFS
+1 MKTKRRIFS
-10 GLLIL
+10 GVLIL
-15 VGSLLLIPWLA
+15 LGSLLSIPWFTA
-26 AVSSNGAL
+26 ISSSDAL

-59 SDAEAD
+59 ADAEAD

-120 YGGAIGDSAPVSL
+120 PGGAIGDSAPVSI

-138 SEKVVSYIR
+138 SEKAVSYVR
-147 GKIRATAERQGRNP
+147 GKIRATAERGGRNP
-161 DIAAAMVDKRLYL
+161 DIAASMVDKRLYL

-193 KELGEAMEII
+193 KEIGEEMEII
-203 AAGGAEGELLTLTA
+203 AAGGPEGELLTLTTK
-217 EEALEYNLADA
+217 EALEYNLADG
-228 EADTVEDLLALYQI
+228 EADTVEDLLGMYQI
-242 VEIDGERKALTT
+242 VEIDGERKALTVEGV
-254 DAIAQQQ
+254 AGKQMEL
-261 IGFGNASVQVIKS
+261 GNDSVRIIKS
-274 LKNATQETVLVT
+274 LQDATQETVLIT
-286 VADRFVFFITSPL
+286 LADRFVFFVTSPFVSP
-299 ISATLLGLGTLGLF
+299 ILLALGTLGLF
-313 VEIRTPGFGIPGI
+313 VEIRTPGFGVPGI
-326 AGLTCLGLFFWGHR
+326 AGLICLALFFWGHR
-340 LLNISA
+340 LLNIGA
-346 DYAALAFVVGVG
+346 DYAALAFIIGVA
-358 LLLLELFVIPGFGIA
+358 LLLIEVFVIPGFGVAGIA
-373 GIGGVALMLGS
+373 GIVLMVGS

-393 ELETAFFGMSFAIIL
+393 KLETAVSGLSFAIIL
-408 AFALAIALS
+408 TFALAIALS
-417 YVLPKTRTWNHLVLN
+417 YILPKTRAWNHLVLET
-432 AAMDSGSGFH
+432 AMDSDMGFH
-442 SAPREDFQAYVGK
+442 SAPREDFQEYLGK

-468 VLVDD
+468 VRVDD
-473 KRLDVVTVGDFILRD
+473 KRLDVVTSGDFIMRE
-488 TPVKVNS
+488 TPVKIIN